1 MLTWQDV
8 VVIGS
13 TIIFSWYIYIYI
25 YIYISFLYIYFIFNL
40 NIFFIYALTPTPI
53 LIYLQFMHWQ
63 LGPCSKYFLAP
74 SLILPI
80 IFYYY
85 EPFAYD
91 VGDVFYTISVSP
103 KLNHIK
109 FLFYVYFYY
118 FALFNLM
125 CNYIFPKW
133 TTGHYQYVSCVVY
146 KLSKFNYVRC
156 MMSCGLD
163 WMGIHCNSLY
173 HCPTQL

>member
-1 MLTWQDV
+1 MLYTSHISHYADV
-8 VVIGS
+8 AGCSSHWIHHYLLM
-13 TIIFSWYIYIYI
+13 IYIYIYI

-91 VGDVFYTISVSP
+91 VGDVFYTKSVSP

-109 FLFYVYFYY
+109 FLFYVYF
-118 FALFNLM
+118 
-125 CNYIFPKW
+125 I
-133 TTGHYQYVSCVVY
+133 
-146 KLSKFNYVRC
+146 
-156 MMSCGLD
+156 
-163 WMGIHCNSLY
+163 ISL
-173 HCPTQL
+173 CLI